1 MIRKMIREEG
11 IGCFFKGVLP
21 AVILTV
27 NPVIQYVIYEYLRI
41 KFLNDDGSFSTANIV
56 WISIISKLI
65 TTIFTYPM
73 LTVKTLFQTN
83 SKKSTSEIIE
93 TILSTIREKGFL
105 ELYNGITA
113 KLAQT
118 LINNTITMLAFEK
131 IQGLLKL
138 LLLMYISSKLKGQSL
153 SK

>member
-21 AVILTV
+21 AIILTI
-27 NPVIQYVIYEYLRI
+27 NPVIQYIIYEYLRL
-41 KFLNDDGSFSTANIV
+41 KFLNDDGSFSAANII
-56 WISIISKLI
+56 WISMISKLI
-65 TTIFTYPM
+65 TTIITYPM

-83 SKKSTSEIIE
+83 SKKTTSEIIN
-93 TILSTIREKGFL
+93 TIISTIKDKGFL

-131 IQGLLKL
+131 IQSLLKL
-138 LLLMYISSKLKGQSL
+138 ILVMYLSSKLKGKSL